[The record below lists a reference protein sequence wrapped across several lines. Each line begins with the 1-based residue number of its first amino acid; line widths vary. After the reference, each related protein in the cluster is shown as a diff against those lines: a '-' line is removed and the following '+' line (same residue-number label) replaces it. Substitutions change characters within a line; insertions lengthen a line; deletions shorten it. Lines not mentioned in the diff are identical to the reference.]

1 MEHRSLPRA
10 ALTAAACIAAYLST
24 SWIQTALFLF
34 LDGKP
39 HLSNSPWLTVL
50 RLFSAAATIG
60 VVLLFGRVLEKRTF
74 TSMGFVRSR
83 ALPDY
88 GLGFLAGNV
97 LFAAAALICL
107 LCGAVRIER
116 AASASPWWMAAYL
129 TGFMVQGLSEEVLCR
144 GYFLTALRQRMSSS
158 AAVLFSALVFAVL
171 HLGNTGLTVI
181 GFLNV
186 FLFGVFA
193 GMVFLRCGS
202 VWCIAALHTAW
213 NFVQGNVF
221 GVQVSGNDVTVSLLS
236 TTPQGD
242 AWYLHGGAFGLEGGV
257 AVTAT
262 LLIATAIVAWRSRK
276 LLGHTATQ

>member
-60 VVLLFGRVLEKRTF
+60 VVLLFGRVLEKRPF

-88 GLGFLAGNV
+88 GLGFLAGSV
-97 LFAAAALICL
+97 LFAVAALVCL

-116 AASASPWWMAAYL
+116 SASASPWWIAAYL
-129 TGFMVQGLSEEVLCR
+129 IGFMVQGLSEEMLCR
-144 GYFLTALRQRMSSS
+144 GYLLTALRERMSSS
-158 AAVLFSALVFAVL
+158 AAVLFSALVFAAL
-171 HLGNTGLTVI
+171 HMGNAGLTVI

-186 FLFGVFA
+186 LLFGVFA

-202 VWCIAALHTAW
+202 IWGIAALHTAW

-236 TTPQGD
+236 TTTQND
-242 AWYLHGGAFGLEGGV
+242 LWWLHGGDFGLEGGI
-257 AVTAT
+257 AVTAV
-262 LLIATAIVAWRSRK
+262 LMIASTTILWRSHAK
-276 LLGHTATQ
+276 PSPSIK